1 MNQVTIKNIKYNI
14 LAEIEL
20 DGKSAEGAC
29 SHMAMLQ
36 RPNGHKQFTA
46 MRMKHNGLLEI
57 ID

>member
-1 MNQVTIKNIKYNI
+1 
-14 LAEIEL
+14 
-20 DGKSAEGAC
+20 
-29 SHMAMLQ
+29 MLQ

>member
-20 DGKSAEGAC
+20 DGKAKEGAC
-29 SHMAMLQ
+29 SHMALLK
-36 RPNGHKQFTA
+36 RPNGHKEFIA